1 MGLREQ
7 ANEASAILRGVDA
20 AAARAASP
28 TVTAD
33 EIEAEVHG
41 KVIASEWIRLGAAML
56 RLRAEIWRGI
66 TRS

>member
-1 MGLREQ
+1 VIRDRVRMRVIHLYERAEQ
-7 ANEASAILRGVDA
+7 LDRD
-20 AAARAASP
+20 
-28 TVTAD
+28 AD

>member
-1 MGLREQ
+1 MRVIHLYERAEQ
-7 ANEASAILRGVDA
+7 LDRD
-20 AAARAASP
+20 
-28 TVTAD
+28 AD